1 MCPRSSV
8 LALILVSAS
17 PAQAQ
22 IDAPTVVASEDSV
35 EQYLETLGLDRLRA
49 VHLEQRLSA
58 LEGESRALAATR
70 LATLYGRLLE
80 SDKDPVFRRE
90 IEQRSRALLKLV
102 PPDDVDDLRLTIVK
116 ARYFQAERQSQASLL
131 GATSAEEDQG
141 LAREFQ
147 AMLPDLRDIAAESQ
161 RAIRSLEGKLG
172 SRRANVDEAAMRDE
186 LEALRSRVSQ
196 AQYYLGWAQVEL
208 SRLTGQSRYADR
220 AIEDFGWIL
229 GGGGDREPSVDAVAP
244 GLLGYSHVAR
254 SALGC
259 ARAMA
264 LRGDDVNATRWLDLV
279 VEAGDAV
286 SADVRS
292 QLLAHRIV
300 VLSMAK
306 RWADLQLAVDEAHH
320 PREGEEALLSPLEA
334 RLLAVATLSAMSTE
348 MRGPVGDARRSLLE
362 AMAQVALTDLI
373 EQDQLGEVLAIVTRF
388 GTLPIG
394 QRGFIVHYVRA
405 MRAVERAETA
415 QTDAG
420 EPLGS
425 VTESDAVA
433 NRYLEAA
440 AVFDLAVNADDADRF
455 GADRGDAAVLW
466 GRCLY
471 IARQFEQAADVFER
485 ASDIEASG
493 ASLNE
498 EAAWNLV
505 VALDRG
511 IAEGAASL
519 TERRDAASEAFL
531 QRFPASD
538 RSAELLVRRSEGG
551 LLPRREAIEILLAVD
566 EGSPLRRSASLM
578 AAGLLFDDYRASKG
592 ASRAEA
598 ADRFVR
604 TADALREE
612 LADGL
617 AEPAPEALA
626 PRQRLARQM
635 LDAAFATQPPSIRVA
650 ERLTDELG
658 QEVAKLSEQDPLVG
672 ELRYRQLQLAIAK
685 NDDGAVDARFAELV
699 RTGGDYLQYAESLLF
714 ERASHRLRASADDLF
729 AARDVVLYGQ
739 RLLSGLLA
747 GASEEARRGVASSVV
762 LAAESVHAEA
772 LGSDLKGDTV
782 VRDLA
787 IGIAEELR
795 AESGASPEVLAAH
808 ARLAEHAG
816 DFESAL
822 ESWRLV
828 LSSLDPGSDTWMD
841 ARLESLRVLARVD
854 GARAAQVLAQFD
866 LLYGESLTQAQ
877 LRRRDEIESLIT
889 VPPGKPEG
897 SP

>member
-1 MCPRSSV
+1 MCLRSS
-8 LALILVSAS
+8 LLMAIMLTA
-17 PAQAQ
+17 PMAQAQ
-22 IDAPTVVASEDSV
+22 IDAPTVVASEDLV

-58 LEGESRALAATR
+58 LEGESRGLAATR

-80 SDKDPVFRRE
+80 SDKDPSFRRD
-90 IEQRSRALLKLV
+90 IEHRSRALLKLV

-131 GATSAEEDQG
+131 GATSPEEDQG
-141 LAREFQ
+141 LAREFL
-147 AMLPDLRDIAAESQ
+147 ALLPDLRDIASDAQ

-186 LEALRSRVSQ
+186 LEMLRSRVSQ

-208 SRLTGQSRYADR
+208 SRLTGQSRHADR

-279 VEAGDAV
+279 IEAGDAV
-286 SADVRS
+286 SADVRA

-306 RWADLQLAVDEAHH
+306 RWADLQLAIDEAHH
-320 PREGEEALLSPLEA
+320 PREGEESLLSPLEA

-405 MRAVERAETA
+405 VRAVERAEAA
-415 QTDAG
+415 QSDAA

-440 AVFDLAVNADDADRF
+440 AVFDLAVNADDAERF

-485 ASDIEASG
+485 ASNMDASG
-493 ASLNE
+493 DSLNE

-511 IAEGAASL
+511 IAEGSASL
-519 TERRDAASEAFL
+519 TDRRDAASESFL
-531 QRFPASD
+531 LRFPASD
-538 RSAELLVRRSEGG
+538 RAAELLVRRAEGG
-551 LLPRREAIEILLAVD
+551 LLPRSEAIEILLAVKED
-566 EGSPLRRSASLM
+566 SPLRRSASLM

-592 ASRAEA
+592 AVRAQA

-612 LADGL
+612 LMAGEDEL
-617 AEPAPEALA
+617 PQDVVVS
-626 PRQRLARQM
+626 RQRLARQM
-635 LDAAFATQPPSIRVA
+635 LDAAFATEPPSVRVA
-650 ERLTDELG
+650 ERLIIELNRD
-658 QEVAKLSEQDPLVG
+658 VDRRSEQDPLVG
-672 ELRYRQLQLAIAK
+672 EVRYRELQLAIAAD
-685 NDDGAVDARFAELV
+685 DDGAVEDRFEALA
-699 RTGGDYLQYAESLLF
+699 RTGGDYLQYAESLLY
-714 ERASHRLRASADDLF
+714 ERANKRLRNDPSDLL
-729 AARDVVLYGQ
+729 AAGEVVQYGQ
-739 RLLSGLLA
+739 RLLTGLLA
-747 GASEEARRGVASSVV
+747 GSSQDARRGVASSVV
-762 LAAESVHAEA
+762 LAAVTVYQASVMHDPQ
-772 LGSDLKGDTV
+772 GDLV

-787 IGIAEELR
+787 IGIAERLR
-795 AESGASPEVLAAH
+795 EESAAAPEVLAAH
-808 ARLAEHAG
+808 AKLAEHAG
-816 DFESAL
+816 DLESAL

-828 LSSLDPGSDTWMD
+828 LTSLDPGSDAWMD
-841 ARLESLRVLARVD
+841 ARLQSLRVLARVD
-854 GARAAQVLAQFD
+854 PARAAQVLGQFD
-866 LLYGESLTQAQ
+866 LLYGESLTEDQQ
-877 LRRRDEIESLIT
+877 RRRDEVQVLIAT
-889 VPPGKPEG
+889 DPEG
-897 SP
+897 LP